1 MRKILYVLLLLALGC
16 ATFGIP
22 TPQTFNERLAAGYTT
37 ATTIVAATT
46 TLLAA
51 KKLSSA
57 DAENVLKQTD
67 TAVAGLDI
75 SRNLSLTDLAAAN
88 TKLTAT
94 LVVLNSLQAYL
105 NSKKGTS

>member
-1 MRKILYVLLLLALGC
+1 MRKILYVLLLLVSAC
-16 ATFGIP
+16 ATLGIP

-37 ATTIVAATT
+37 GTTIVSVTT

-75 SRNLSLTDLAAAN
+75 SRQLSATDLAAAD
-88 TKLTAT
+88 TKLAAS
-94 LVVLNSLQAYL
+94 LVVLNALQAYL